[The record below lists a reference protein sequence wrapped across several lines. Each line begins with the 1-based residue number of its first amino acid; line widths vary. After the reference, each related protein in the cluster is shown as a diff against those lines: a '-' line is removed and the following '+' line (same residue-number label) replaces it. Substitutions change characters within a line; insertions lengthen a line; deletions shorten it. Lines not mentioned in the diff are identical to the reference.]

1 MNRDSSPPDIPDE
14 GNSYEIAGP
23 PPGVPVPQSEAEQ
36 PPVPQKTE
44 PTDADKGQHS
54 SEIQELRKQNRQFIE
69 ENAQLRDEKRDL
81 QFKLEN
87 FTSAKDRLE
96 NEKLRLQERLDNKAD
111 ASGQI
116 SVLNRRLDDMQEDC
130 NKYKDQCERA
140 KGLNTILLGLVFAS
154 GSVAILL
161 VLLKFL

>member
-1 MNRDSSPPDIPDE
+1 M
-14 GNSYEIAGP
+14 
-23 PPGVPVPQSEAEQ
+23 
-36 PPVPQKTE
+36 
-44 PTDADKGQHS
+44 
-54 SEIQELRKQNRQFIE
+54 
-69 ENAQLRDEKRDL
+69 